1 MSATTKQLAALAADA
16 KGAAAL
22 VSSFIDVSG
31 PPAKRCCRLVKA
43 CSIALPRI
51 LAW

>member
-1 MSATTKQLAALAADA
+1 MSALTKQLAALAADA

-22 VSSFIDVSG
+22 VSSFSVVSG
-31 PPAKRCCRLVKA
+31 AARERCCLLVKA
-43 CSIALPRI
+43 LSIVLPRI